1 MKTISIINRK
11 GGTGKT
17 ATAHALGS
25 RLAQVGSKVL
35 FIDLDDQCNLS
46 NNCGINQEPE
56 LTAYEVLMGECD
68 INEAIISSGNV
79 DILPA
84 STSLA
89 LINAVMLDKDEAGKD
104 VIIRLPANLLK
115 EAIAKLD
122 KKYDFIIIDS
132 PATLGARS
140 MFALT
145 ASNGVI
151 IPLEAEPASL
161 QGVAILNDLIENV
174 RASYNSDLKIY
185 GLLLTR
191 YSQRNILTRDLTET
205 AQECADVLRAPLF
218 NTRIR
223 ECVSIKEARLVQQDI
238 FTYAPKSNAS
248 ADYNNFII
256 ELLRE
261 V

>member
-35 FIDLDDQCNLS
+35 FIDLDDQRNLS
-46 NNCGINQEPE
+46 TTCGINQEPD

-68 INEAIISSGNV
+68 INEAIISNGIT

-84 STSLA
+84 SASLA
-89 LINAVMLDKDEAGKD
+89 SINKVMVDEND
-104 VIIRLPANLLK
+104 NITRLPIDLLK
-115 EAIAKLD
+115 LNINKIN
-122 KKYDFIIIDS
+122 KKYDFIIIDV
-132 PATLGARS
+132 PATVGVRS
-140 MFALT
+140 LFALT

-151 IPLEAEPASL
+151 IPLEADKASL
-161 QGVAILNDLIENV
+161 EGVEMLNDLIIQV
-174 RASYNSDLKIY
+174 RESRLNSDLKIY

-191 YSQRNILTRDLTET
+191 YSQRNILTRELTET
-205 AQECADVLRAPLF
+205 IKAYAGNIGAPLF

-223 ECVSIKEARLVQQDI
+223 ECISIKEARLVQQDI
-238 FTYAPKSNAS
+238 FTYAPKSNAC

-256 ELLRE
+256 ELLKE